1 MELVEYLKQA
11 VADRAS
17 DLFIVAGGVVSEKVE
32 GRLRPIGTERV
43 FPPETEHLI
52 SEIYKLANRP
62 MDRYQAAGDDDF
74 SFAVPGLARFRVNA
88 YRQRGSMA
96 AVVRVVS
103 FEIPDWKSM
112 GIPETVMDLAD
123 AGHGMV
129 LASCAAGHALARW
142 MRSRSR
148 GARRQ

>member
-17 DLFIVAGGVVSEKVE
+17 DLFIVAGGVVSEKAE
-32 GRLRPIGTERV
+32 GRLRPIGTEKV

-103 FEIPDWKSM
+103 RTTFLKSCQS
-112 GIPETVMDLAD
+112 I
-123 AGHGMV
+123 
-129 LASCAAGHALARW
+129 
-142 MRSRSR
+142 SR
-148 GARRQ
+148 